1 MPKDETWTDAVGQA
15 ELVAKGAASPRELV
29 DAAIARIE
37 KVNPALNAVV
47 TPLFDKARAQAAS
60 DLPNGPF
67 RGVPFLLKDLI
78 CATAG
83 DPLYNGCRLMK
94 SLGMTSPIDTNLAAR
109 YRAAGLV
116 FLGKTATPEFGLT
129 ATSEA
134 LAYGPTKN
142 PWDVT
147 RSPGGSSG
155 GSAAA
160 VASGMVPAAHANDG
174 GGSIRIPASAC
185 GLVGLKTS
193 RGRIS
198 LGPLA
203 GEGWNGL
210 AGEHVVSRTVRDSAA
225 LLDATQG
232 YMPGDPYAAPP
243 PERPFLEEAK
253 RAPGKLR
260 IGFMDRSPSWAKAPL
275 HADCVAAVRD
285 AAKLLESLGH
295 SVEHRHPAAIDDPTA
310 EKTLFAI
317 IAAQTAG
324 LVAIVEGAL
333 GRAVRADELEL
344 WTWTVLEAGRK
355 LPLVEFVHAVDWRNT
370 LSRSFGDYYSSGF
383 DLLLTPTLAQPPLP
397 LGALT
402 PKAEAPMDAW
412 QKLVDFI
419 PFTPVQNMT
428 GEPAISLPL
437 HWNAAGLPIG
447 VQLVA
452 PWGREDVLLRLAGQL
467 EAARPW
473 RDRHPGVCA

>member
-1 MPKDETWTDAVGQA
+1 MTNDLTWMDAVGQA
-15 ELVAKGAASPRELV
+15 ELVAKGKVTPRELV
-29 DAAIARIE
+29 EAAIARIE

-47 TPLFDKARAQAAS
+47 TPLFEKARVQAAS
-60 DLPNGPF
+60 ALPNGPF

-83 DPLYNGCRLMK
+83 DPLYNGNRLMK

-243 PERPFLEEAK
+243 PERPYLSEVT

-260 IGFMDRSPSWAKAPL
+260 IGFMERSPSWSGAAL
-275 HADCVAAVRD
+275 HPDCATAVRD

-295 SVEHRHPAAIDDPTA
+295 SLEAKHPAAVDDA
-310 EKTLFAI
+310 GVANTLFKI
-317 IAAQTAG
+317 IVAQTAG
-324 LVAIVEGAL
+324 LFAVVEAQI
-333 GRAVRADELEL
+333 GRAIRPDEVEV
-344 WTWTVLEAGRK
+344 WTWALCQEGRRTPLLDFVSALE
-355 LPLVEFVHAVDWRNT
+355 WRNA
-370 LSRSFGDYYSSGF
+370 LSRSFGEFYSSGF
-383 DLLLTPTLAQPPLP
+383 DLLLTPTLGAPPLP

-402 PKAEAPMDAW
+402 PTADRPLAAW
-412 QKLVDFI
+412 DKLVAFI
-419 PFTPVQNMT
+419 PFTPVQNLT

-437 HWNAAGLPIG
+437 HWNASGLPIG

-452 PWGREDVLLRLAGQL
+452 PWGREDLLLRVAGQL
-467 EAARPW
+467 ETARPW
-473 RDRHPGVCA
+473 ASRRPPVHA

>member
-1 MPKDETWTDAVGQA
+1 MANDWTWTDAVGQA
-15 ELVAKGAASPRELV
+15 EAVAKGDASPRELV
-29 DAAIARIE
+29 EAAIARIE
-37 KVNPALNAVV
+37 KLNPQLNAVV
-47 TPLFDKARAQAAS
+47 TPLFEKARAQTS
-60 DLPNGPF
+60 DLPRGPF

-94 SLGMTSPIDTNLAAR
+94 SLGMVSPIDTNLAAR

-116 FLGKTATPEFGLT
+116 FLGKTSTPEFGLT

-134 LAYGPTKN
+134 LCYGPTKN
-142 PWDVT
+142 PWDLT

-174 GGSIRIPASAC
+174 GGSIRIPASMC
-185 GLVGLKTS
+185 GIVGLKTS

-203 GEGWNGL
+203 GESWNGL

-243 PERPFLEEAK
+243 PERPYLTEVT
-253 RAPGKLR
+253 RAPGRLR
-260 IGFMDRSPSWAKAPL
+260 IGLLDRSPSWAPQPL
-275 HADCVAAVRD
+275 HADCAAAVRD

-295 SVEHRHPAAIDDPTA
+295 AVELRHPSAIDDPGVP
-310 EKTLFAI
+310 KTLYAI
-317 IAAQTAG
+317 IIAQTAA
-324 LVAIVEGAL
+324 LLAIVEGMI
-333 GRAVRADELEL
+333 GRAIRKDELEL
-344 WTWTVLEAGRK
+344 WTWALWQEGKKIPALEFLSA
-355 LPLVEFVHAVDWRNT
+355 VEWRNVI
-370 LSRSFGDYYSSGF
+370 SRSFGAFYESGF
-383 DLLLTPTLAQPPLP
+383 DLLLTPTLGAPPLP
-397 LGALT
+397 LGSLT
-402 PKAEAPMDAW
+402 PTADAPLAAW
-412 QKLVDFI
+412 DKLLAFI
-419 PFTPVQNMT
+419 PFTPVQNLT

-437 HWNAAGLPIG
+437 YWNAAKLPIG

-452 PWGREDVLLRLAGQL
+452 PWGREDVLYRVAGQL
-467 EAARPW
+467 EQARPW
-473 RDRHPGVCA
+473 RERRPPVHA

>member
-1 MPKDETWTDAVGQA
+1 MANDWTWTDAVGQA
-15 ELVAKGAASPRELV
+15 EAVAKGDASPKELV
-29 DAAIARIE
+29 EAAIARIE
-37 KVNPALNAVV
+37 KLNPQLNAVV
-47 TPLFDKARAQAAS
+47 TPLFEKARAQAAS
-60 DLPNGPF
+60 DLPRGPF

-78 CATAG
+78 CASAG
-83 DPLYNGCRLMK
+83 DPLASGSRLMK
-94 SLGMTSPIDTNLAAR
+94 SLGVIPPVDTNLAAR

-116 FLGKTATPEFGLT
+116 FLGKTSTPEFGLT

-142 PWDVT
+142 PWDLT

-174 GGSIRIPASAC
+174 GGSIRIPASLC
-185 GLVGLKTS
+185 GIVGLKTS

-232 YMPGDPYAAPP
+232 YMPGDPYAAPE
-243 PERPFLEEAK
+243 PERPYLSEVG
-253 RAPGKLR
+253 RAPGRLR
-260 IGFMDRSPSWAKAPL
+260 IGLMDRSPGWAPQPL
-275 HADCVAAVRD
+275 HADCAAAVRD

-295 SVEHRHPAAIDDPTA
+295 TVEPRHPAAIDDPQA
-310 EKTLFAI
+310 PKTLYHI
-317 IAAQTAG
+317 IIAQTAG
-324 LVAIVEGAL
+324 LLAIVEGMI
-333 GRAVRADELEL
+333 GRPIRPDELEV
-344 WTWTVLEAGRK
+344 WTWALWQEGKKIAA
-355 LPLVEFVHAVDWRNT
+355 LDFLSAVEWRNVI
-370 LSRSFGDYYSSGF
+370 SRSFGEFYSSGF
-383 DLLLTPTLAQPPLP
+383 DLLLTPTLGAPPLP
-397 LGALT
+397 LGSLT
-402 PKAEAPMDAW
+402 PESSAPLATWD
-412 QKLVDFI
+412 KLLAFI
-419 PFTPVQNMT
+419 PFTPIQNMT

-437 HWNAAGLPIG
+437 YWNAAKLPIG

-452 PWGREDVLLRLAGQL
+452 PWGREDVLYRIAGQL
-467 EAARPW
+467 EQARPW
-473 RDRHPGVCA
+473 RERKPPVHA

>member
-1 MPKDETWTDAVGQA
+1 MTSDLTWIDAVGQA
-15 ELVAKGAASPRELV
+15 ELVAKGEISPSELV
-29 DAAIARIE
+29 EGAIARIE
-37 KVNPALNAVV
+37 KLNPTLNAVV
-47 TPLFDKARAQAAS
+47 TPLFEKGRAQAAS
-60 DLPNGPF
+60 HLPNGPF

-78 CATAG
+78 CATQG

-94 SLGMTSPIDTNLAAR
+94 SLGMVSPIDTNLAAR

-185 GLVGLKTS
+185 GIVGLKTS

-243 PERPFLEEAK
+243 PERPFLAEVT

-260 IGFMDRSPSWAKAPL
+260 IGFMERSPSFAKTPL
-275 HADCVAAVRD
+275 HGDCVAAVRD

-295 SVEHRHPAAIDDPTA
+295 SLEMKHPSAIDDPSV
-310 EKTLFAI
+310 EKTLFNI
-317 IAAQTAG
+317 IIAQTAG
-324 LVAIVEGAL
+324 LLGLVEATV
-333 GRAVRADELEL
+333 GRAIRPDELEV
-344 WTWTVLEAGRK
+344 WTWALWQEGKRMPMLDFLAA
-355 LPLVEFVHAVDWRNT
+355 VEWRNV
-370 LSRSFGDYYSSGF
+370 LSRSFGEFYSSGF
-383 DLLLTPTLAQPPLP
+383 DLLLTPTLGAPPLP

-402 PKAEAPMDAW
+402 ARPDAPLAPWD
-412 QKLVDFI
+412 KLLGFI
-419 PFTPVQNMT
+419 PFTPIQNMT

-437 HWNAAGLPIG
+437 HWNASGLPIG

-452 PWGREDVLLRLAGQL
+452 PWGREDLLLRVAGQL
-467 EAARPW
+467 ETARPW
-473 RDRHPGVCA
+473 ASRRPPVHA